1 MYPSRHLLRPWGTIN
16 SKETIMKT
24 NMGTLDR
31 RLRLFLVAPAL
42 VVAGIV
48 VGPLGVVPVILYAVA
63 GVMAATSLAGSCPLY
78 TVLGIR
84 TCPVDGGIGSPSR
97 VTR

>member
-1 MYPSRHLLRPWGTIN
+1 
-16 SKETIMKT
+16 MKT

-48 VGPLGVVPVILYAVA
+48 VGPLGVLPVVLYAVA
-63 GVMAATSLAGSCPLY
+63 AVMAATSLAGSCPLY
-78 TVLGIR
+78 TLLGVR
-84 TCPVDGGIGSPSR
+84 TCPAANSPRSR
-97 VTR
+97 VAG